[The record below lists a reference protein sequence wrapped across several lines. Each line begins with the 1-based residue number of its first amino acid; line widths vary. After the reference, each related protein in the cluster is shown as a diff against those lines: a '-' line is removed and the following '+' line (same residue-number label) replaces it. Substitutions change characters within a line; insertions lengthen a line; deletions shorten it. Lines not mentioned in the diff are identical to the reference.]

1 MYRSGVNS
9 KLYVYDHDRG
19 NVNSIS
25 IYRYNYMVFLL
36 NRDGHSAITI
46 KVLISLSHVYNQL
59 KSNWFCVLDQFQS
72 PKWTPSLQQRAVCV
86 ERHASS
92 SVGGA
97 SPRITSMRAT
107 RYSWCRDP
115 PPTTV
120 RSARTAPPRSRSCVT
135 LRKSPHRFQI
145 LKQQLN
151 NAHCLPLSIWMT
163 WIVQFTWFMTLLDF
177 C

>member
-1 MYRSGVNS
+1 MYRSSVNR
-9 KLYVYDHDRG
+9 KLHVLDHDRG

>member
-1 MYRSGVNS
+1 MNR
-9 KLYVYDHDRG
+9 KLHVYDHDRG

-25 IYRYNYMVFLL
+25 IYRYNYVEFLL
-36 NRDGHSAITI
+36 NRDGHCYHNKSIG
-46 KVLISLSHVYNQL
+46 LFSYVYNQL
-59 KSNWFCVLDQFQS
+59 KSNWFCVLDRFQS
-72 PKWTPSLQQRAVCV
+72 PRWTPSLQQRAACV

-97 SPRITSMRAT
+97 SPRTTSMRAT
-107 RYSWCRDP
+107 RSSWCRDP

-120 RSARTAPPRSRSCVT
+120 RSARTAPPRSKSCVT
-135 LRKSPHRFQI
+135 LRKLPHRFQI
-145 LKQQLN
+145 LKQQMN

>member
-1 MYRSGVNS
+1 MNR
-9 KLYVYDHDRG
+9 KLHAYDQDRG

-36 NRDGHSAITI
+36 NRDGTHSAITI
-46 KVLISLSHVYNQL
+46 KVLVSLSHVHNQL
-59 KSNWFCVLDQFQS
+59 KSNWFLCVGFQS
-72 PKWTPSLQQRAVCV
+72 PRWTPSLQQRAVCV

-145 LKQQLN
+145 LKQQIN